1 MSKRSGCKILAAVAA
16 LGLSVLSASNAQAG
30 FTTIGAPNYGKPG
43 EASLSEILSNSYGG
57 TFTANGL
64 DLTNGSI
71 TAKRVND
78 STDQTFHGG
87 ITSATT
93 LGTFAQYSQGLAYTS
108 GGSTTQLFTVSGKGF
123 AATGSTG
130 AVDLPSSYSFVRTG
144 GASGIK
150 GTDESSKD
158 SANVDGKDH
167 LVTYL
172 LTGSGVTGPT
182 YVLFWEDKT
191 KQQHS
196 DFDFNDLAVEVK
208 STSPII
214 VPLPAAAWSGL
225 ATLAGAALV
234 TGYRKARRTMA

>member
-16 LGLSVLSASNAQAG
+16 LGLSVLSASKAQAG
-30 FTTIGAPNYGKPG
+30 YTSINAPFPG
-43 EASLSEILSNSYGG
+43 EASQAQILSNSFGG
-57 TFTANGL
+57 TFTSSGL
-64 DLTNGSI
+64 NLTNGSV
-71 TAKRVND
+71 TAKRIND

-93 LGTFAQYSQGLAYTS
+93 LGTFAQYSQGLAYSS
-108 GGSTTQLFTVSGKGF
+108 GGSTKQLFTVSGKGF
-123 AATGSTG
+123 SATGSTG
-130 AVDLPSSYSFVRTG
+130 AVDLPASYSFVRTG
-144 GASGIK
+144 GTKGIK
-150 GTDESSKD
+150 GTNESSKN
-158 SANVDGKDH
+158 SANADGKDH
-167 LVTYL
+167 LITYL
-172 LTGSGVTGPT
+172 LSGKGVTGPT

-225 ATLAGAALV
+225 VTLAGAALV